1 MRQMDIE
8 SELARLDAE
17 KYVSLVT
24 FRKTGVGVAT
34 PVWIARDGDELLVF
48 SERNAGKVKRIR
60 NDPRVELTACDM
72 LGRRTHGATVTG
84 KARILD
90 DEGSARARR
99 VIARRYGFVGRVTMF
114 FSRLRGGPQ
123 RTVGIAITL
132 SD

>member
-1 MRQMDIE
+1 MTVVDE
-8 SELARLDAE
+8 EAELARLDAE

-24 FRKTGVGVAT
+24 FRKNGTGVAT
-34 PVWIARDGDELLVF
+34 PVWIARDGTELLVF

-60 NDPRVELTACDM
+60 HTPRVELTACDM
-72 LGRRTHGATVTG
+72 LGKKTHGATVTG

-90 DEGSARARR
+90 DAGGEHARK
-99 VIARRYGFVGRVTMF
+99 VIARRYGLLGRVTMLL
-114 FSRLRGGPQ
+114 SRLRGGPQ

>member
-1 MRQMDIE
+1 MDIE

-99 VIARRYGFVGRVTMF
+99 VIARRYGLVGRVTMF